1 MGGYDLSSAVI
12 QGAIRD
18 SRSLALMALAR
29 ALGDSPGFSGDM
41 RNLTAILTP
50 VGAVATSVLR
60 RGSTVNNAM
69 PFSVF
74 EPGSP
79 LEQRVLASGKD
90 PGFLERLLTRFRRE
104 PAHVPSEWAQ
114 ATLTTA
120 LTAPAFL
127 AEGQRLMYR
136 GLRQRVFFPPGG
148 PPLEP
153 LSVHTFLTL
162 IIRSGRP
169 SGLSEQAWTR
179 LEAMVQQA
187 PDQPGP
193 TDRLVLAEA
202 RKTFGMSTADTME
215 R

>member
-12 QGAIRD
+12 QGAIRE

-41 RNLTAILTP
+41 RNLTAVLTP
-50 VGAVATSVLR
+50 VGAVPTSVLR

-79 LEQRVLASGKD
+79 LQQRVLASGKD
-90 PGFLERLLTRFRRE
+90 PGFLERLLTRFQRE

-127 AEGQRLMYR
+127 AEAQRLTYR
-136 GLRQRVFFPPGG
+136 GLRQRVFFAPGG
-148 PPLEP
+148 SPLEP
-153 LSVHTFLTL
+153 LSVKTFLTL

-169 SGLSEQAWTR
+169 SGLSEQAWAR
-179 LEAMVQQA
+179 LEAMAQQA
-187 PDQPGP
+187 PDQPGL
-193 TDRLVLAEA
+193 TDHMVLAKA
-202 RKTFGMSTADTME
+202 RKTFGMTTADTME